1 MAGCAPE
8 YDFAAMKG
16 GVRAKYLKRLRE
28 RTNIVALKILYRHQ
42 CAVHGSEFF
51 TLSLACTRKPHSRSA
66 MRLDAR
72 ARTQTSWPFFASK
85 PL

>member
-28 RTNIVALKILYRHQ
+28 RTNIVAL
-42 CAVHGSEFF
+42 EN
-51 TLSLACTRKPHSRSA
+51 SLPPPMRSPRK
-66 MRLDAR
+66 
-72 ARTQTSWPFFASK
+72 
-85 PL
+85 